1 MRPLASSTSSTL
13 LHTTSLPSYFFGK
26 HILDSAEGV
35 QQGDPLGPLLFSL
48 TIHQLLVSL
57 KSEFKIF
64 YLDDGTIGGPLED
77 VVADFKRI
85 EQVSDDLGLAI
96 NHSKS
101 EVICVNDITHQ
112 GIQSISPMF
121 QITDPADACL
131 LGSPIGGPQ
140 SINQVLYTK
149 KASLER
155 LGERLRLLHSHDD
168 LCLLKNALALPKVL
182 YVLRT
187 APCFDSPILPELD
200 SLQKSLLED
209 ICNVHLSDEAW
220 AQASLPVRAGGLGIR
235 RFTKLATP
243 AFLASA
249 AVPLH

>member
-1 MRPLASSTSSTL
+1 M
-13 LHTTSLPSYFFGK
+13 
-26 HILDSAEGV
+26 
-35 QQGDPLGPLLFSL
+35 
-48 TIHQLLVSL
+48 LVSL

-64 YLDDGTIGGPLED
+64 YLDDGTIGGPLEE
-77 VVADFKRI
+77 VVADFKQI

-101 EVICVNDITHQ
+101 EVICVDDITSQ
-112 GIQSISPMF
+112 DIQSISPMF

-140 SINQVLYTK
+140 SINQVLSTK

-155 LGERLRLLHSHDD
+155 LGERLRLLHSHDG

-209 ICNVHLSDEAW
+209 ICTVHLSDEAW
-220 AQASLPVRAGGLGIR
+220 AQASLPVQAGCMWDMSISTLTLIPSSYLPCDRKQMCNDRNFG
-235 RFTKLATP
+235 
-243 AFLASA
+243 FLSA
-249 AVPLH
+249 LNTDTLEILTE